1 MASDLSIPH
10 RISKRAE
17 FVSYLGSTAGWSGA
31 FAMRMI
37 LFNWILVGILQEPA
51 AVVGVANAI
60 IGLPGILFML
70 YGGAIGDEVDGR
82 KLLIRMHLLV
92 SLPPA
97 LLAVTAFYGYLN
109 FYTVIT
115 YAVFYR
121 VFTSFAGPAR
131 QSILN
136 HIVGANIQRGVVIS
150 SLVQRFAQV
159 IFGFIAGLTDYI
171 SIEALL
177 ALQAFLVLSG
187 AVFMLRVQAQSPAQ
201 KRPEGQN
208 ALGAILEGMRE
219 VWGLNTIRNIMILNF
234 GAGLFNMGAMGV
246 SIPFIARDI
255 YGIES
260 GEQSVMGFVLGAGL
274 IYGALMTVFRVGE
287 IISSSVLIWFTPILR
302 PTRLLMI
309 TQLSRGIIVSL
320 VALHPNLLS
329 LFALMMVWGANQT
342 ISMTIARSVVQEMAP
357 ASHRARMLS
366 VFQMGNMGAMPI
378 GTLIMGFLVGGLAII
393 NLPALGPL
401 NALFVGTVASAIMFV
416 WALKFTR
423 LWWFE
428 SDVVGAVEESLGD

>member
-1 MASDLSIPH
+1 MASDQTVRE

-17 FVSYLGSTAGWSGA
+17 FVWYLGSTAGWSGA

-37 LFNWILVGILQEPA
+37 LFNWILVGILHEPP

-70 YGGAIGDEVDGR
+70 YGGAVGDEVDGR

-92 SLPPA
+92 SIPP
-97 LLAVTAFYGYLN
+97 LFLAIMAFYGYLN

-136 HIVGANIQRGVVIS
+136 EIVGANIQRGVVIS
-150 SLVQRFAQV
+150 SLIQRFAQV
-159 IFGFIAGLTDYI
+159 IFGFIAGLSGYI
-171 SIEALL
+171 SIEGLL
-177 ALQAFLVLSG
+177 ALQALLVLSG
-187 AVFMLRVQAQSPAQ
+187 AFFMLRIRSQPPGQ
-201 KRPEGQN
+201 KRPEGQS
-208 ALGAILEGMRE
+208 AVEAILEGMRE
-219 VWGLNTIRNIMILNF
+219 VWGMQTIRNIMILNF

-246 SIPFIARDI
+246 AVPFIANDI
-255 YGIES
+255 YQGT
-260 GEQSVMGFVLGAGL
+260 QSVMGFVLEAGV
-274 IYGALMTVFRVGE
+274 IYGALMTVFRIGE
-287 IISSSVLIWFTPILR
+287 IFSSSALIWFTPILR

-329 LFALMMVWGANQT
+329 LFALMFVWGANQT
-342 ISMTIARSVVQEMAP
+342 ISMTVARSVVQEMAP

-393 NLPALGPL
+393 SLPALGPL
-401 NALFVGTVASAIMFV
+401 NSLFVGTVASAVMFV
-416 WALKFTR
+416 WALNFTD
-423 LWWFE
+423 LWNYE
-428 SDVVGAVEESLGD
+428 SEMAQQSEQPLAD